1 MSEIVIRYQSDT
13 GNNCGLKSGKDP
25 MTGKKK
31 KKTLFIYLFKSACVD
46 TTHICASAK
55 PVCRAV
61 EDRS

>member
-31 KKTLFIYLFKSACVD
+31 KKKDTIYLL
-46 TTHICASAK
+46 I
-55 PVCRAV
+55 
-61 EDRS
+61 